1 MFHQTSLCCVSVY
14 PVSSL
19 GYTCYLHTHC
29 VLCYL
34 CVLVFRF
41 PAWRWC
47 IKSNLP
53 ALTVI
58 VRRSAPTLPRLV
70 SQASAGA
77 SVRVFQAAIWHL
89 SVYVGQLNV
98 HCLLPRRIP
107 VVLPLRP
114 HTCHTSCHTSSLSW
128 RRNRTRQ
135 PSLDILHC
143 SAFRNRKHLTNL
155 SFLPVSPRPFL
166 TCRVNC
172 RKMLNVLSGSQTRRE
187 TCVVIMSSPLLR
199 RNYKVIWAY

>member
-1 MFHQTSLCCVSVY
+1 MFHHQG
-14 PVSSL
+14 SSL
-19 GYTCYLHTHC
+19 IARLYLLSTHC

-143 SAFRNRKHLTNL
+143 SAF
-155 SFLPVSPRPFL
+155 
-166 TCRVNC
+166 
-172 RKMLNVLSGSQTRRE
+172 SQTRRE